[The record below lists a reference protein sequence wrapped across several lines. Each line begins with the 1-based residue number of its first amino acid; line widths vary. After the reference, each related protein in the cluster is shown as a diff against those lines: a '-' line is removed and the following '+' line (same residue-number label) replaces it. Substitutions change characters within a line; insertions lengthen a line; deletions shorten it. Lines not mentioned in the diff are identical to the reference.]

1 QVIATKG
8 FGGNG
13 CSRFEHIDRR
23 QVNAFHR
30 QDEVT
35 WVVGKFV
42 EVHPGIA
49 PRDELYPLFYQA
61 PDQGKTLNLPLP
73 KLCSPGQVRVL
84 HQQFAAPLKDRGAHV
99 NASIGNAPPVF
110 WLILCPTRPE
120 ERAVLDGGDA
130 RGDRREH
137 SWRAVRMRRN
147 TFVETACLLGEGTHF
162 GPRILRGEAI
172 GARRGAATGRKHL
185 DKIGTSLYLG

>member
-49 PRDELYPLFYQA
+49 PRDELYPLLYQA

-73 KLCSPGQVRVL
+73 KLRSPGQVRVL
-84 HQQFAAPLKDRGAHV
+84 HQQFATPLKDCGAHV
-99 NASIGNAPPVF
+99 NASIGNAPPVL
-110 WLILCPTRPE
+110 WLILCTTWPE
-120 ERAVLDGGDA
+120 ERAVLDGSDA
-130 RGDRREH
+130 CSDRREH
-137 SWRAVRMRRN
+137 SWCTVGMRRN
-147 TFVETACLLGEGTHF
+147 AFVEAACLLGESTHF
-162 GPRILRGEAI
+162 RLRILD
-172 GARRGAATGRKHL
+172 RKSVVS
-185 DKIGTSLYLG
+185 G